1 MPQLEVVIIDFETSD
16 PFVFV
21 NKDIDLKLNKQVRI
35 KGPLEQPLTM
45 LAAGMV
51 ESGQVGVSPSLAKR
65 LGVIAGDIISI
76 LPRTRPT
83 SYTHIRKKFHGEATW
98 THQEIREIVAD
109 IYAGNL
115 TDLEMSAFLMA
126 QQYLSLDLNEIEAL
140 TKSIAEYGERI
151 EFEEEEV
158 YDKHS
163 IGGVPGNKV
172 SLIIV
177 PIVAAA
183 GLLIPKTSSRA
194 ITSPSGTADTFEV
207 LANIEFSA
215 EEIQEIAPKVRGM
228 LVWGGGVNLVPV
240 DDMIINRIERP
251 LSLDPR
257 SMIIAS
263 ILSKKISTSVN
274 HLVLDIPVG
283 LGTKIETRAD
293 AVDLGHMFVEVGRR
307 INVQIDAALTYA
319 SQPLGHSVGPALE
332 AEEAILTLM
341 NKGPTSIREKATELA
356 GILIEMGGL
365 ANRGQGQQVADTIL
379 SSGKALKKFKEIVEA
394 QGGNPALNITD
405 LPIGQY
411 SEKVFAPKDGY
422 IISMSN
428 RAIKA
433 IAKAA
438 GAPTDK
444 GAGVR
449 IYKKLG
455 EFIRAGEPILEIIAE
470 RETALDHAILVSKQI
485 PLVTL
490 EGMVLERISSV
501 G

>member
-1 MPQLEVVIIDFETSD
+1 MLEVIIIEFETAD
-16 PFVFV
+16 PVVFV
-21 NKDIDLKLNKQVRI
+21 NKDIDLELNKFARI
-35 KGPLEQPLTM
+35 KGPLDQPLTT
-45 LAAGMV
+45 LAAGIV
-51 ESGQVGVSPSLAKR
+51 ESGQVGLSPAFAER
-65 LGVIAGDIISI
+65 LGVVAGDKVSL

-83 SYTHIRKKFHGEATW
+83 SYAHIKKKFHGEAIW
-98 THQEIREIVAD
+98 THQEIREIVSD

-126 QQYLSLDLNEIEAL
+126 QQYLSLDINEIEAL

-151 EFEEEEV
+151 QFEEEEV

-172 SLIIV
+172 SLLIV

-207 LANIEFSA
+207 IANVDFSA
-215 EEIQEIAPKVRGM
+215 EEIQEIAPKIRGM

-274 HLVLDIPVG
+274 HLVLDMPVG
-283 LGTKIETRAD
+283 IGTKIESRAD
-293 AVDLGHMFVEVGRR
+293 AIDLGHLFVEVGRR
-307 INVQIDAALTYA
+307 INVQVDAALTYA
-319 SQPLGHSVGPALE
+319 SQPLGHTVGPALE

-365 ANRGQGQQVADTIL
+365 ANRGHGQQVADSIL
-379 SSGKALKKFKEIVEA
+379 ASGKALKKFWEIVEA
-394 QGGNPALNITD
+394 QGGNPALKISD

-411 SEKVFAPKDGY
+411 ADKVYAPKDGY
-422 IISMSN
+422 IINMSN
-428 RAIKA
+428 SAIKA

-438 GAPTDK
+438 GAPSDK

-449 IYKKLG
+449 IFRKLG
-455 EFIRAGEPILEIIAE
+455 EFVRAGDPLIEIIAE
-470 RETALDHAILVSKQI
+470 RESALEHAILVSKQM

-501 G
+501 S